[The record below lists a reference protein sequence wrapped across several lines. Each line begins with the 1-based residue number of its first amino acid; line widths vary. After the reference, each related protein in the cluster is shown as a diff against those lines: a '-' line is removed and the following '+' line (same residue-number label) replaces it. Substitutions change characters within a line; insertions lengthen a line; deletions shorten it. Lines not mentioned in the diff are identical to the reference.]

1 MEPENIL
8 VVDDDVTFCSVVEV
22 VLSERGYRVVTTTD
36 PRRAMGILREGEFDA
51 VLLDLV
57 MPELDGLELLDRIR
71 EHWNVLPII
80 VVSGHGGTENT
91 LEAMRRGAT
100 DFVTKPVTAPLL
112 DLRIK
117 SAWDL
122 EQARRQANTDGLT
135 GLYNHRYLQERLRQE
150 IERASRYGRQLSLV
164 MADLDH
170 FKAYNDTHGHPRGD
184 EVLIAIA
191 HTLRHISRS
200 SDVVARYGGE
210 EFTMILPET
219 PADEALVLAER
230 ARRHVESLELAG
242 RDAFTTARVTL
253 SVGIASLCSGCTK
266 EALIDAADAALYRA
280 KREGRN
286 RVCAAEDEEA
296 VGGEAAG
303 ADEDGTDDAAASR
316 GGAAASRDAGP
327 AGLLV

>member
-1 MEPENIL
+1 MEPKHVL

-22 VLSERGYRVVTTTD
+22 VLSERGYEVVAVND
-36 PRRAMGILREGEFDA
+36 PRQAMGILRQGDFDA

-71 EHWNVLPII
+71 EHFNVLPII

-135 GLYNHRYLQERLRQE
+135 GLYNHRYLHERLRQE
-150 IERASRYGRQLSLV
+150 IERAGRYGRELSLV
-164 MADLDH
+164 MVDLDH
-170 FKAYNDTHGHPRGD
+170 FKAYNDAHGHPRGD

-191 HTLRHISRS
+191 HALRQISRS

-219 PADEALVLAER
+219 PSDEALVLAER
-230 ARRHVESLELAG
+230 ARRHVESLEMAG
-242 RDAFTTARVTL
+242 RDAFTPARVTL
-253 SVGIASLCSGCTK
+253 SAGVASLCDGCTG
-266 EALIDAADAALYRA
+266 EDLIEAADAALYRA

-286 RVCAAEDEEA
+286 RVCVAGGESAAEPLDEEA
-296 VGGEAAG
+296 DDDEPSDVREARRSPRSL
-303 ADEDGTDDAAASR
+303 AASVSR
-316 GGAAASRDAGP
+316 ASR
-327 AGLLV
+327 

>member
-1 MEPENIL
+1 MEPKNVL
-8 VVDDDVTFCSVVEV
+8 VVDDDITFCSVVEV
-22 VLSERGYRVVTTTD
+22 VLSERGYEVVTVTD
-36 PRRAMGILREGEFDA
+36 PLQAMGILRQGDFDA

-71 EHWNVLPII
+71 EHFTVLPII

-100 DFVTKPVTAPLL
+100 DFITKPVTAPLL

-117 SAWDL
+117 AAWDL
-122 EQARRQANTDGLT
+122 EQARRLANTDGLT
-135 GLYNHRYLQERLRQE
+135 GLYNHRYLHERLRQE
-150 IERASRYGRQLSLV
+150 IERANRYGRQLSLV
-164 MADLDH
+164 MVDLDH

-191 HTLRHISRS
+191 HTLRQISRS

-219 PADEALVLAER
+219 PLDEARVLAER

-253 SVGIASLCSGCTK
+253 SAGIAALCRGCSQ
-266 EALIDAADAALYRA
+266 ESLIDAADAALYRA
-280 KREGRN
+280 KHEGRN
-286 RVCAAEDEEA
+286 RVCAAEDDAEA
-296 VGGEAAG
+296 GGEEVAG
-303 ADEDGTDDAAASR
+303 AGAGDTAASQDV
-316 GGAAASRDAGP
+316 AAVQPGSPGP
-327 AGLLV
+327 F